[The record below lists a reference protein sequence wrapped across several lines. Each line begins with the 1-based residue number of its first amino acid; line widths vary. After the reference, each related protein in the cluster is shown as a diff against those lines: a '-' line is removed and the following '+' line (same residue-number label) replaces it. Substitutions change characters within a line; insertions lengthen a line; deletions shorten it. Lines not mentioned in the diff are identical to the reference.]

1 MTRKDAKTAANL
13 LYKLEDIDTIV
24 EKIQEIDEFPTDLYQ
39 EVLDVINNYRTKTEK
54 ELEAL

>member
-13 LYKLEDIDTIV
+13 LYKLEDIDTII

-39 EVLDVINNYRTKTEK
+39 EVLDVINNYMKKTEK

>member
-1 MTRKDAKTAANL
+1 MTRKTAKTAANL
-13 LYKLEDIDTIV
+13 LYKLEDIDTII